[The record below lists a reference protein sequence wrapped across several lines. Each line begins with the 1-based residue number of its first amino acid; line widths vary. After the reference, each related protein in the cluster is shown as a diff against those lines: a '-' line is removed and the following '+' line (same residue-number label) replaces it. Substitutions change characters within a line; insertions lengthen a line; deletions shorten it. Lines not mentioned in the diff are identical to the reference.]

1 MDNMRTH
8 MQKASIQ
15 TVEARIGTG
24 IGTKDTITKDT
35 ITKETKDMKE
45 DRGAQTD
52 KHKEDIDQDQPT
64 TEAEGKKHIY

>member
-45 DRGAQTD
+45 DRGVQTD
-52 KHKEDIDQDQPT
+52 KPKEDIDQGQPT